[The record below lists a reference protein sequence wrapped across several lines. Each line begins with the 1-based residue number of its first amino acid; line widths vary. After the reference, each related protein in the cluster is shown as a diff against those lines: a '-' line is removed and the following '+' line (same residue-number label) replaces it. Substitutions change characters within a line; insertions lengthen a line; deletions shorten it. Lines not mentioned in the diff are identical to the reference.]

1 MPSALSEDSAP
12 SASLRHL
19 KAWGLPTHPRVPPL
33 QLGNWSWPQAAARHR
48 GSSTFQDE
56 DFPSSTTKA
65 RGRPFHVVLTKADR
79 LSPLQLAQS
88 YTLIQHDLQAAGYAQ
103 MAEGDYPMTSA
114 THHQGIAELWARL
127 AMGVLDIHERQLEA
141 AGDGEGGEEDGD
153 AAAASGEAGGG
164 RPSGRR
170 RAVSRTRA
178 RGAQA
183 AARVAAGSETGR
195 RCGKQPGVEGDT
207 S

>member
-1 MPSALSEDSAP
+1 M
-12 SASLRHL
+12 
-19 KAWGLPTHPRVPPL
+19 
-33 QLGNWSWPQAAARHR
+33 
-48 GSSTFQDE
+48 
-56 DFPSSTTKA
+56 
-65 RGRPFHVVLTKADR
+65 LTKADR

>member
-33 QLGNWSWPQAAARHR
+33 QLGNWPWPQAAARHR
-48 GSSTFQDE
+48 GFSTFQDE

-141 AGDGEGGEEDGD
+141 AGDGEGG
-153 AAAASGEAGGG
+153 GETATPPPPPAKPAG
-164 RPSGRR
+164 
-170 RAVSRTRA
+170 VD
-178 RGAQA
+178 
-183 AARVAAGSETGR
+183 RVAAEERSHVRVRAAR
-195 RCGKQPGVEGDT
+195 RRRRVSPPARRQGDVAA
-207 S
+207 SSQA